1 MRFKTFDHIKL
12 ESHFQGDE
20 EILLDMI
27 DVLEEAQE
35 GLLSSIRDAVKT
47 KDSNELRI
55 RAHTFKGIMSNFYAM
70 EAREVSLK
78 IEEAAK
84 SFELDNAHE
93 LVLELEGKMGVL
105 IVELKDFKSS
115 LKKV

>member
-1 MRFKTFDHIKL
+1 MRFKTFDHAQL
-12 ESHFQGDE
+12 ERHFQGDE

-35 GLLSSIRDAVKT
+35 SLLSSIKDAVIS

-70 EAREVSLK
+70 EAREVSLR

-84 SFELDNAHE
+84 SLRLDNAHE
-93 LVLELEGKMGVL
+93 LVSELEGKMGVL
-105 IVELKDFKSS
+105 ITELKDFKSS
-115 LKKV
+115 LKKA